1 MLEAQRQC
9 LNVVKKLM
17 KSKDGWLFE
26 VPVDWKLL
34 QIPDYPDV
42 VTNPM
47 DLGTAKAKLEASKYS
62 SVADFVADIELI
74 WQNAID
80 YNGEESE
87 MGEVALNM
95 RADFQ
100 EKMQEVDKGASLKQ
114 TTPSKP
120 AVSDAQAPKSN
131 GGKASAAGS
140 SSAPVKRSHHK
151 AVEEGGVGNGSKVK
165 AERPRS
171 HHKPVGSGG
180 VGNVGQVKLQK
191 AEPGDKASGSA
202 LPAAGTGKL
211 AGVKAVVLH
220 LLKQKDAWLFGEPVD
235 WKALGLTDYPLV
247 VKRPMDL
254 GTILKR
260 CLGTGYFWPFA
271 YEVQNV
277 RNWPWHPTH
286 AAFETLALLGVSPA
300 HEPTAVQAL
309 LRNHSAWGPF
319 MDEYVRDSLNIW
331 SGSQE
336 AQSLPGIARAA
347 NPEAGQAFYDFYFGW
362 LANFSDAAT
371 GYWVPLCG
379 QEDPPPAHC
388 SSADRVNQLGGAFH
402 LYHVHSCF
410 GRAWPHPDKVVDA
423 TLASQDSA
431 TGRWKEP
438 AGSRVSRDELSN
450 CIDLDG

>member
-260 CLGTGYFWPFA
+260 IEKGRYSSQSDVAEDISLVWSNAMAYNIEGSEIYTTALSLKGIADRKLVAIDAQRAGPQKAAPAQKPAPPPKPPAPPPQPEVTFA
-271 YEVQNV
+271 MKKKLNENC
-277 RNWPWHPTH
+277 
-286 AAFETLALLGVSPA
+286 ALLTCSDLFG
-300 HEPTAVQAL
+300 L
-309 LRNHSAWGPF
+309 I
-319 MDEYVRDSLNIW
+319 SLVEKECVGA
-331 SGSQE
+331 GSQPVE
-336 AQSLPGIARAA
+336 KD
-347 NPEAGQAFYDFYFGW
+347 N
-362 LANFSDAAT
+362 
-371 GYWVPLCG
+371 
-379 QEDPPPAHC
+379 
-388 SSADRVNQLGGAFH
+388 
-402 LYHVHSCF
+402 
-410 GRAWPHPDKVVDA
+410 
-423 TLASQDSA
+423 
-431 TGRWKEP
+431 
-438 AGSRVSRDELSN
+438 ELE
-450 CIDLDG
+450 IDLDNFDTPCFLKLEKYVEDCIKQQKGRQ